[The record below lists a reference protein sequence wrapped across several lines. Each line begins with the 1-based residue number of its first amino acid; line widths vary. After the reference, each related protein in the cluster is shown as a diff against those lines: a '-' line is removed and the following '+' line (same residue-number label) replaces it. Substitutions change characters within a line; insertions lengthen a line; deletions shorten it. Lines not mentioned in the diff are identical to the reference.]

1 MYRHLLVPLDTS
13 PLASEIVR
21 QSMLLARSLEARVTF
36 MHAMA
41 GGVPT
46 SLDALERVMWP
57 ALDAAPADGGGLAVL
72 ESAAGAAR
80 ESGVAFEVMCMPSD
94 RPHEAILQAAEQR
107 GCDLIVMASHGRRGI
122 VGLLAGS
129 QTRNVLQLATLP
141 VLVIVAGDDAAERS
155 STPAPSGT

>member
-21 QSMLLARSLEARVTF
+21 QSMLLARSLGARVTI

-41 GGVPT
+41 GSEPT
-46 SLDALERVMWP
+46 SLGALERVMWP
-57 ALDAAPADGGGLAVL
+57 ALDDAPPDVGGFSALAD
-72 ESAAGAAR
+72 AGAAAR
-80 ESGVAFEVMCMPSD
+80 QSEVEYDVLCVSSD
-94 RPHEAILQAAEQR
+94 RPHDAILQSAEKC

-122 VGLLAGS
+122 AGLLEGS

-141 VLVIVAGDDAAERS
+141 VLVIVPRDDAA
-155 STPAPSGT
+155 APSA